1 MNKNYIYIGVGVLAI
16 GGLAWYFMRGKSMDS
31 QKSAMGFGNSSSSTA
46 SQDASTTSSASES
59 TSSTTPSEPVFTSAG
74 DTRKAVRKECRSY
87 AKQTCGRGLGG
98 GKKRCRKEKRKQ
110 CKAEGGYESSSES
123 EDFAFNGLVF

>member
-31 QKSAMGFGNSSSSTA
+31 QKSAMGSQSNA
-46 SQDASTTSSASES
+46 SQSSATSQDGSSASTASES
-59 TSSTTPSEPVFTSAG
+59 TAATPAEPEFKSAG
-74 DTRKAVRKECRSY
+74 DSKKAVRKECRSY
-87 AKQTCGRGLGG
+87 AKQTCGKGL
-98 GKKRCRKEKRKQ
+98 KKRKCRKEKRKQ

>member
-31 QKSAMGFGNSSSSTA
+31 QKSAMGSQSNA
-46 SQDASTTSSASES
+46 SQSSATSQDGSSASTASES
-59 TSSTTPSEPVFTSAG
+59 TAATPAEPEFKSAG

-87 AKQTCGRGLGG
+87 AKQTCGKGL
-98 GKKRCRKEKRKQ
+98 KKRKCRKEKRKQ

>member
-31 QKSAMGFGNSSSSTA
+31 QKSAMGSQSNA
-46 SQDASTTSSASES
+46 SQSGGTSQDGSSASTASES
-59 TSSTTPSEPVFTSAG
+59 TAATPAEPEFKSAG

-87 AKQTCGRGLGG
+87 AKQTCGKGL
-98 GKKRCRKEKRKQ
+98 KKRKCRKEKRKQ
-110 CKAEGGYESSSES
+110 CKAEGGYESPSES

>member
-31 QKSAMGFGNSSSSTA
+31 QKSAMGSSTSGNASQGGGDTSSST
-46 SQDASTTSSASES
+46 ES
-59 TSSTTPSEPVFTSAG
+59 TSSTPSEPVFTSAG

-87 AKQTCGRGLGG
+87 AKQVCGRGLGA
-98 GKKRCRKEKRKQ
+98 GKKKCRKEKRKQ
-110 CKAEGGYESSSES
+110 CKAEGGYESPSET
-123 EDFAFNGLVF
+123 EDFAFNGLTF

>member
-1 MNKNYIYIGVGVLAI
+1 LAI

-31 QKSAMGFGNSSSSTA
+31 QKSAMGSQSNA
-46 SQDASTTSSASES
+46 SQKGGTSQDGSSASTTSES
-59 TSSTTPSEPVFTSAG
+59 PAATPAEPEFKSAG

-87 AKQTCGRGLGG
+87 AKQTCGKGL
-98 GKKRCRKEKRKQ
+98 KKRKCRKEKRKQ
-110 CKAEGGYESSSES
+110 CKAEGGYESSSET

>member
-31 QKSAMGFGNSSSSTA
+31 QKSAMGSGNASSSTT
-46 SQDASTTSSASES
+46 SQDGSTTSTASES
-59 TSSTTPSEPVFTSAG
+59 TSATTPSEPEFKSAG

-87 AKQTCGRGLGG
+87 AKQVCGRGIGG
-98 GKKRCRKEKRKQ
+98 GKKKCRKEKRKQ
-110 CKAEGGYESSSES
+110 CKAEGGYESSSET
-123 EDFAFNGLVF
+123 EDFAFNGLTF

>member
-31 QKSAMGFGNSSSSTA
+31 QKSAMGFGNASSSTA
-46 SQDASTTSSASES
+46 SQDGSTTSSASES
-59 TSSTTPSEPVFTSAG
+59 TLATTPTEPEFKSAG

-87 AKQTCGRGLGG
+87 AKKTCGKGL
-98 GKKRCRKEKRKQ
+98 KKRKCRKEKRKQ

>member
-31 QKSAMGFGNSSSSTA
+31 QKSAMGSSTSGGA
-46 SQDASTTSSASES
+46 SQGGGEASTSTES
-59 TSSTTPSEPVFTSAG
+59 TSTTPSEPEFKSAG

-87 AKQTCGRGLGG
+87 AKQVCGRGIGG
-98 GKKRCRKEKRKQ
+98 GKKKCRKEKRKQ
-110 CKAEGGYESSSES
+110 CKAEGGYESPSES
-123 EDFAFNGLVF
+123 EDFAFNGLTF